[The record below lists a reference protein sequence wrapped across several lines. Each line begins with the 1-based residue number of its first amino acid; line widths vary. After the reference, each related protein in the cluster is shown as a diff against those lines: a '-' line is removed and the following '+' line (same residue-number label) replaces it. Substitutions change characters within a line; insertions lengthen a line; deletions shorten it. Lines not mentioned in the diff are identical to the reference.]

1 MAEPEMAMEKA
12 ELKQLLVRSK
22 KEPVSC
28 AVAQAKEPAFALILL
43 HKIKQPKALSK
54 QLEGDFKDA
63 KNFRWGTAFVDVD
76 DNPKLVVFKLNKPA
90 PGIARK
96 LVKSLKGTGFTKA
109 RLQFDDGS
117 APEEHDD
124 EASEEAPAQPG
135 AAAPAGAD
143 AAAAPP
149 AAAPQAAANEA
160 PAQPAAAPA
169 AQQAAPTAPQQPASP
184 DAGELQRSLAALIAR
199 VQQVDQN
206 ARAAMAKL
214 ATDANANLK
223 SGDLNGAAAL
233 IDQLKQALNNAQAG
247 TAAAAQPQPAQ
258 AQAAPASG
266 QADPAKGAATFA
278 KSSMA
283 WTATRKKIDSE
294 VAKLS
299 AALEKAYA
307 DDGLADE
314 VTKQFKQRLDPVL
327 AKFDSGLEKT
337 LDAASSATDA
347 QQRAQLVAQAKQQIS
362 SYQQFIGQEPLLK
375 QLESN
380 PFVPISVVG
389 TLQATLTALA
399 AAVR

>member
-22 KEPVSC
+22 KEPVNC

-43 HKIKQPKALSK
+43 HKVKQPKALSK

-124 EASEEAPAQPG
+124 EAAEEATAEPG
-135 AAAPAGAD
+135 AAAPAAAD
-143 AAAAPP
+143 AAAPAQP
-149 AAAPQAAANEA
+149 AAAPQAAANDA
-160 PAQPAAAPA
+160 PAAAPA
-169 AQQAAPTAPQQPASP
+169 AVPQAAPAAAPQQAQPAGP
-184 DAGELQRSLAALIAR
+184 DAGELQHTLAGLIER
-199 VQQVDQN
+199 VKQVDQN
-206 ARAAMAKL
+206 ARAALAKL
-214 ATDANANLK
+214 ATDANTSLK
-223 SGDLNGAAAL
+223 NKDLNGAAAL
-233 IDQLKQALNNAQAG
+233 IGQLKDALNNAAAG
-247 TAAAAQPQPAQ
+247 GSGAQP
-258 AQAAPASG
+258 QAAPAQPAPANG
-266 QADPAKGAATFA
+266 QADPAKAAATFT

-299 AALEKAYA
+299 AALQQAYA
-307 DDGLADE
+307 EDGLADE

-327 AKFDSGLEKT
+327 AKFDAGLAQT
-337 LDAASSATDA
+337 LDAASNATDA

-362 SYQQFIGQEPLLK
+362 SYQQFGTGA
-375 QLESN
+375 
-380 PFVPISVVG
+380 VV
-389 TLQATLTALA
+389 QATG
-399 AAVR
+399 

>member
-43 HKIKQPKALSK
+43 HKVKQPKALSK

-63 KNFRWGTAFVDVD
+63 KNHRWGTAFVDVD

-124 EASEEAPAQPG
+124 EATEEAAAQPG
-135 AAAPAGAD
+135 GAAPAAAD
-143 AAAAPP
+143 AAAAQP
-149 AAAPQAAANEA
+149 AAAPQAAASEA
-160 PAQPAAAPA
+160 PAAPAAAPA
-169 AQQAAPTAPQQPASP
+169 AAEAAPAAPQQAAPAGP
-184 DAGELQRSLAALIAR
+184 DAGELQHTLAGLVKR
-199 VQQVDQN
+199 VAELDQN

-214 ATDANANLK
+214 ANDANTSLK
-223 SGDLNGAAAL
+223 SGDLNGAAGL
-233 IDQLKQALNNAQAG
+233 IGQLKDALNNAAPAG
-247 TAAAAQPQPAQ
+247 AQP
-258 AQAAPASG
+258 QAAPANG
-266 QADPAKGAATFA
+266 QADPAKAAAATFT

-283 WTATRKKIDSE
+283 WTATRKKIDGE

-299 AALEKAYA
+299 AALQKAYA
-307 DDGLADE
+307 EDGLADE
-314 VTKQFKQRLDPVL
+314 VVKQFKQRLDPVL
-327 AKFDSGLEKT
+327 AKFDSGLAQT
-337 LDAASSATDA
+337 LDAASNATDA

-362 SYQQFIGQEPLLK
+362 SYQQAIGQEPLFK
-375 QLESN
+375 QLDSN
-380 PFVPISVVG
+380 PFVPIAVLP

-399 AAVR
+399 AAVK

>member
-22 KEPVSC
+22 KEPVNC

-43 HKIKQPKALSK
+43 HKVKQPKALSK

-124 EASEEAPAQPG
+124 EAAEEATAEPG
-135 AAAPAGAD
+135 AAAPAAAD
-143 AAAAPP
+143 AAAPAQP
-149 AAAPQAAANEA
+149 AAAPQAAANDA
-160 PAQPAAAPA
+160 PAPAAAP
-169 AQQAAPTAPQQPASP
+169 QAAPAAAPQQAQPAGP
-184 DAGELQRSLAALIAR
+184 DAGELQHTLAGLIER
-199 VQQVDQN
+199 VKQVDQN
-206 ARAAMAKL
+206 ARAALAKL
-214 ATDANANLK
+214 ATDANTSLK
-223 SGDLNGAAAL
+223 NKDLNGAAAL
-233 IDQLKQALNNAQAG
+233 IGQLKDALNNAASG
-247 TAAAAQPQPAQ
+247 AQP
-258 AQAAPASG
+258 QAAPAQPAPANG
-266 QADPAKGAATFA
+266 QADPAKAATTFT

-299 AALEKAYA
+299 AALQQAYA
-307 DDGLADE
+307 EDGLADE

-327 AKFDSGLEKT
+327 AKFDAGLAQT
-337 LDAASSATDA
+337 LDAASNATDA

-362 SYQQFIGQEPLLK
+362 SYQQFLGQEPLLQ
-375 QLESN
+375 QLQNN
-380 PFVPISVVG
+380 PFVPITVLP
-389 TLQATLTALA
+389 TLEATLTALDNA
-399 AAVR
+399 LRAG